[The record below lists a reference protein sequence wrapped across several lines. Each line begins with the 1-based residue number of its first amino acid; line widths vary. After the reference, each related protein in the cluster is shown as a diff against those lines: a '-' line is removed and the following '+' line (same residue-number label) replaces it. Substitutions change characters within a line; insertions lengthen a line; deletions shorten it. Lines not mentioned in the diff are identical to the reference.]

1 MLAAAEA
8 DLKPNVGDRPPK
20 ESRDVASGGGDI
32 D

>member
-8 DLKPNVGDRPPK
+8 DLKPNVGDRLPK
-20 ESRDVASGGGDI
+20 ENSDVASDGGEI